1 MGLLW
6 GPMASCRLVA
16 PPVAPG
22 GAWRVGA
29 EIIGK
34 IMGNMGK
41 SLINGGFSGKIRGK
55 HLRKGG

>member
-1 MGLLW
+1 MVGLHW

-41 SLINGGFSGKIRGK
+41 SLINGGFSG
-55 HLRKGG
+55 